1 MLSFFAPVTCGRGG
15 PLSFFFFSMA
25 HLYPAC
31 PATRRKGCVCVMRYI
46 LPTKSNR
53 FQPTDEVDR
62 SLKVETSMC
71 DVTKRDARQRHGNDQ
86 EEMEGNAVQGSKAA
100 VAGACSTILDH
111 DLVTTCLSSKVR
123 FMVCELGFERKAN
136 YAVHTFVTGN
146 AQIYW
151 KTIVEHVHYSE
162 TDHSVDY
169 VKSVRSLGPL
179 CESVHLHLQTLTMEQ
194 FEEQFVMW
202 FQWTRSS
209 EIFLEMFGILKCP
222 HSTAIELSLMKLTSC
237 LERAL
242 GDVFLL
248 IGKDCPF
255 LLRDLLAS
263 WELSTIFGQSVMDV
277 LRVFIGS
284 PDGLNLRNI
293 LWHGFASPQEIP
305 VKYSSMLLLLTV
317 GLGQLLKNYLLQTQS
332 DLIHRPYV
340 SLTNLKEMHVFPDLS
355 HELLSLAE
363 ELVVKSSIVL
373 KTMRPFWIT
382 VLTLF
387 RQHRYVDCVMLLLSQ
402 LESGLRLLF
411 TTVNNCPS
419 RLITAETSFL
429 YTTFDE
435 MLAKQLSNEEINKL
449 PLVLGE
455 SAMEFLWDFLN
466 HQEGP
471 RIRDHLSHGE
481 ISLNNFPK
489 EIANSLLAF
498 SVTLLSRYSKD
509 EIAAVKEHAFLRP
522 LVSCA
527 NNYCSQCHPIALLK
541 KQILQCVKS
550 INLWS
555 ELPVVPNEQEMTGL
569 MVELCRKPVRML
581 FCPRSVLEVTVVL
594 RQISV
599 QCHQVSC
606 QVISSC
612 ETRYN
617 QWVNKSLRSRQ
628 RHNYLRLRRSIKCV
642 SRVFKLI
649 LMLITLELISIHA
662 VCDKNPT
669 EYQQY
674 LKSLKLILQYMEN
687 LVTYTSPE
695 KNKWDETLDLT
706 YKALIKIRTF
716 LEKHQMLMQLAR

>member
-305 VKYSSMLLLLTV
+305 VKY
-317 GLGQLLKNYLLQTQS
+317 
-332 DLIHRPYV
+332 
-340 SLTNLKEMHVFPDLS
+340 
-355 HELLSLAE
+355 
-363 ELVVKSSIVL
+363 
-373 KTMRPFWIT
+373 
-382 VLTLF
+382 
-387 RQHRYVDCVMLLLSQ
+387 VDCVMLLLSQ

-555 ELPVVPNEQEMTGL
+555 ELPVVPNEQEMTGSEDFATAHIVVIADIFSLVQVYLPQDIKLPGGSTNSLITEML